1 MVAITAT
8 VSWRSPIWELAE
20 RTNRALRES
29 RPVAQVLRRAALEAY
44 HVARATTA
52 THRRLRDHLTA
63 IVVATLGVDLICA
76 LIAFL
81 TERHAQQ
88 TEVKSFGGALFWTS
102 TQLLTVSSS
111 VKNPISSGARVLDVF
126 MEIWAITVIATLAGA
141 MGSFLQKRGEELA
154 KPDSIPVTRAS

>member
-1 MVAITAT
+1 MAG
-8 VSWRSPIWELAE
+8 
-20 RTNRALRES
+20 
-29 RPVAQVLRRAALEAY
+29 VLRRAALEAY
-44 HVARATTA
+44 DVARAATT

-63 IVVATLGVDLICA
+63 IAVATIGVDVICA

-88 TEVKSFGGALFWTS
+88 TEVKSLGSAFFWTS

-111 VKNPISSGARVLDVF
+111 LKNPISTSARVLDVF

-141 MGSFLQKRGEELA
+141 MGSFLQKRGEEIDALA
-154 KPDSIPVTRAS
+154 DAKTSHRSARSSS